1 MDGRLSVLSMAL
13 AKIKHHGIVIDVSPK
28 GYDEGVASFG
38 SIFVDSDDLRTRYL
52 FYTGAQN
59 DKMIKSSIGLA
70 LTKNGPEFGKV
81 SCEPLFAST
90 PGSFCSVQAIT
101 PVVTRIRN
109 RFFMILAGK
118 PSLKSSRRIGIAH
131 ADDPKGPWN
140 VIGELIKPEHLWEGN
155 GIDNGPSVA
164 KLDDETFLLYYSSI
178 TSPKNYDVSTI
189 LRRYPV
195 RRIGVLKVRVRGT
208 SLSNIE
214 VMRYNGNPLRH
225 LNGPKGSWNESVFCP
240 GYIKLGGVNYLFPT
254 GSTYS
259 VGYPYRQYI
268 GLATSSTPYFSE
280 ADTHLTKLIDGP
292 KEKTEILPDSKS
304 EIALDT
310 PCPYLDQ
317 EKQKLHLYYSVAD
330 RADEKWKIALTT
342 YDLHSEIG

>member
-1 MDGRLSVLSMAL
+1 MV
-13 AKIKHHGIVIDVSPK
+13 
-28 GYDEGVASFG
+28 
-38 SIFVDSDDLRTRYL
+38 
-52 FYTGAQN
+52 
-59 DKMIKSSIGLA
+59 
-70 LTKNGPEFGKV
+70 
-81 SCEPLFAST
+81 
-90 PGSFCSVQAIT
+90 
-101 PVVTRIRN
+101 
-109 RFFMILAGK
+109 LAGK
-118 PSLKSSRRIGIAH
+118 PQMNLPRRIGIAYS
-131 ADDPKGPWN
+131 DDPRGPWQI
-140 VIGELIKPEHLWEGN
+140 IGELAKPMHLWEGN

-178 TSPKNYDVSTI
+178 TSPKGYDIGTL

-214 VMRYNGNPLRH
+214 VMRYSGNPLKH

-240 GYIKLGGVNYLFPT
+240 GHIKLDGINYLFPT

-268 GLATSSTPYFSE
+268 GVATSKTPYFDKTK
-280 ADTHLTKLIDGP
+280 AQLTKLIDGP
-292 KEKTEILPDSKS
+292 KEKLEILPNAKS

-342 YDLHSEIG
+342 YDLRSKIE